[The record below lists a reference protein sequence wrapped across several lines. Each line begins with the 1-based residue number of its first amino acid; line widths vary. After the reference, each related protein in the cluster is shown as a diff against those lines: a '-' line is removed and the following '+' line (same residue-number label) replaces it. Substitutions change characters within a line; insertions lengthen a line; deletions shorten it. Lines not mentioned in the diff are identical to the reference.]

1 MTATEEVRRSG
12 RATKGQHTKNLD
24 EPEVPAPKRAAKGG
38 RSKAAKLAEA
48 TPPPEEDAIIRCI
61 CGYVV
66 EDEDDERVMVICDQ
80 CEAWQHNECMEISEK
95 SEELPEQYFC
105 ELCRPED
112 HKDLLAKV
120 ARGEKP
126 WEERAKQRELEEEE
140 RKARRRKGKKGK
152 KGRASEAKK
161 EDKPEAVNGHATA
174 VKEPIPEP
182 QPELAAP
189 PTPVAPPEV
198 GQKRKLPSEEKMD
211 APIMDSQEPATKIR
225 KISVPVPTDVKA
237 AEVRSPGVK
246 PTPPAQR
253 RKSTAASIP
262 PRRDSKEVVLQAE
275 LVENISDLHSE
286 VRRKAATALV
296 KLFVDQTK
304 EAQKQG
310 TFKVTPGQS
319 LDAFGLKL
327 GLAVE
332 YALYLNF
339 WGHLGEP
346 NPQYKDKL
354 RMMLHNVKANSAL
367 RDRLLAG
374 SLSPNEFSKMSSL
387 DMASKE
393 LQEKTAEMLKEAEK
407 QHVLIQDDGPRIR
420 RTHKGEEIVGGDD
433 TQNLTSETTFSTMP
447 SRRRDSEI
455 DPNIPR
461 HVSPGQMSPHSPNA
475 VELPQDIAGSP
486 TTAKP
491 PAIDTA
497 TPRPPVIHKKSSST
511 FNIQN
516 VWSSVDTPDV
526 PKQPVRTLS
535 QQQSSAT
542 LPAATPSQRVQAD
555 ADIDH
560 LLKDE
565 EPDEEEPY
573 SPTDYEADPITIWRG
588 NMVMPGVA
596 DFGGSAKHVAGANVS
611 GTYPWAQVIP
621 STLRIEGRIDIEKAS
636 SYLCGL
642 RWSKS
647 TDVSVIAITANNTID
662 DQLQFS
668 KLFNYFS
675 DRNRYGVVAKSAV
688 LAVRDIYVVPIDSGT
703 GKKPEFIEL
712 LEYCTIEEPRQNR
725 SLLITYVIKSQI
737 DTTPSA
743 QATPRHME
751 NNPMASP
758 ISAQTGHRHSLPMSA
773 SQMSPIGP
781 YNGAGPQYG
790 SPAQRQQ
797 PFAISQ
803 QSQPYPSVTGHLGLN
818 NHNSELIGL
827 DAARQVLGDMAES
840 PSVAELLKHYP
851 NTDTF
856 QFGVIKDIFNNIPV
870 SRSNFSMLL
879 ELLTARTQQMASA
892 GS

>member
-1 MTATEEVRRSG
+1 M
-12 RATKGQHTKNLD
+12 
-24 EPEVPAPKRAAKGG
+24 
-38 RSKAAKLAEA
+38 
-48 TPPPEEDAIIRCI
+48 
-61 CGYVV
+61 
-66 EDEDDERVMVICDQ
+66 
-80 CEAWQHNECMEISEK
+80 
-95 SEELPEQYFC
+95 
-105 ELCRPED
+105 
-112 HKDLLAKV
+112 
-120 ARGEKP
+120 
-126 WEERAKQRELEEEE
+126 
-140 RKARRRKGKKGK
+140 
-152 KGRASEAKK
+152 
-161 EDKPEAVNGHATA
+161 
-174 VKEPIPEP
+174 
-182 QPELAAP
+182 
-189 PTPVAPPEV
+189 
-198 GQKRKLPSEEKMD
+198 
-211 APIMDSQEPATKIR
+211 
-225 KISVPVPTDVKA
+225 
-237 AEVRSPGVK
+237 
-246 PTPPAQR
+246 
-253 RKSTAASIP
+253 
-262 PRRDSKEVVLQAE
+262 QAE
-275 LVENISDLHSE
+275 LVENISDLHSD

-310 TFKVTPGQS
+310 TFKVPPGQS
-319 LDAFGLKL
+319 LDTFGLKL

-346 NPQYKDKL
+346 SPQYKDKL

-374 SLSPNEFSKMSSL
+374 SLSPNEFSRMSSL

-393 LQEKTAEMLKEAEK
+393 LQEKTAEMIKEAEK

-433 TQNLTSETTFSTMP
+433 TQSLVSDTTFPTMP
-447 SRRRDSEI
+447 TRRRDSEI
-455 DPNIPR
+455 DPIMPR

-491 PAIDTA
+491 PTIDT
-497 TPRPPVIHKKSSST
+497 TTTRPPVPHKKSSST

-516 VWSSVDTPDV
+516 VWSSVDTPDI

-535 QQQSSAT
+535 QQQSSGIMP
-542 LPAATPSQRVQAD
+542 LPTPAQKVQAD

-573 SPTDYEADPITIWRG
+573 SPTDYEADPTIIWRG
-588 NMVMPGVA
+588 NMVMPGIA
-596 DFGGSAKHVAGANVS
+596 DFGGSAKHVAGANLS
-611 GTYPWAQVIP
+611 AAYPWSQVIP

-647 TDVSVIAITANNTID
+647 TDVSVVAITPNNTID

-668 KLFNYFS
+668 RLFNYFS
-675 DRNRYGVVAKSAV
+675 DRARYGVVAKSPV
-688 LAVRDIYVVPIDSGT
+688 PAVRDIYVVPIDSGT

-725 SLLITYVIKSQI
+725 SLLITYVIKSQT

-743 QATPRHME
+743 QATPRHMDS
-751 NNPMASP
+751 NPMASP
-758 ISAQTGHRHSLPMSA
+758 ISAQTGHRHSLPMST
-773 SQMSPIGP
+773 SQMSPISS

-790 SPAQRQQ
+790 SPAQQQQ
-797 PFAISQ
+797 PFAVPFTQ
-803 QSQPYPSVTGHLGLN
+803 ANPNANPLPSYT
-818 NHNSELIGL
+818 NHELVGI
-827 DAARQVLGDMAES
+827 DAARQVLGEMAEA
-840 PSVAELLKHYP
+840 PSVMELLRNYP

-856 QFGVIKDIFNNIPV
+856 HFSVVKDIFTSIPA
-870 SRSNFSMLL
+870 SRSNFGMLV

-892 GS
+892 SP